1 MYKRQVKTPYREFIT
16 LKFADSDVEA
26 VIYNR
31 IDELAMNR
39 WRFNGSVIGKI
50 VRVLYECTAEKKKA
64 FHTAVLEK
72 ILYEYGAFW
81 VAGINPER
89 VEAYADRTDLSQ
101 ETDPEANLKL
111 YLLEKE
117 MEETDIERLLLK
129 SRPVIT
135 EAMAAETGAAFS
147 GMFVPIEIEVKNYR
161 AYAEEKFSFEDI
173 RFCTI
178 NGQNGAG
185 KSSLFMD
192 AMIDCIYEE
201 PREGKSTSVKVPWL
215 RNEDKVRSGYIMF
228 TFLIGS
234 KTYRITRTRAKS
246 GKCTLNLAQMVDGVC
261 LLYTSDAADD

>member
-1 MYKRQVKTPYREFIT
+1 
-16 LKFADSDVEA
+16 
-26 VIYNR
+26 
-31 IDELAMNR
+31 
-39 WRFNGSVIGKI
+39 
-50 VRVLYECTAEKKKA
+50 
-64 FHTAVLEK
+64 
-72 ILYEYGAFW
+72 
-81 VAGINPER
+81 
-89 VEAYADRTDLSQ
+89 
-101 ETDPEANLKL
+101 
-111 YLLEKE
+111 

-215 RNEDKVRSGYIMF
+215 RNEDKVRPGYIMF

-246 GKCTLNLAQMVDGVC
+246 GKGTLNLAQMVDGVWEDRSC
-261 LLYTSDAADD
+261 EKFNDTQAAIEQLIGVDSMTFKSCALIMQDQYGLFLQANKATS